1 VTDARG
7 RTATLPQSLRGLR
20 VKLTAWY
27 VGTFFAILALLGGGM
42 FAAITRQFDRELD
55 ASLRD
60 ASAEMISLAR
70 VRGPQAA
77 VHDLRI
83 PGRTLLLVD
92 TLGRSIDGAAL
103 DPWIER
109 AAKFA
114 FGRGTSSTSHEDD
127 ARILRAFAQRA
138 RLQDGTS
145 LVAVAISDEIEIED
159 RYPALIAEF
168 GGAAL
173 VALVLVAVGGWMLA
187 RKSIAPVERNVEHMR
202 RFMADAAHELRTPVT
217 AVRSRAEVT
226 LQRTRSPQEY
236 IASLRAIERETERL
250 GGIVE
255 DLLMLARADAGER
268 PIQRERVF
276 LDDLTLDA
284 AESARTIADRK
295 GVRLEV
301 DDFEEAPVNGDP
313 TLLRQLVLILLD
325 NAIKF
330 TEAGGIVRIGVRV
343 IGAIAALNVSDSG
356 AGIAGEHIPHV
367 FERFY
372 RGDPARQRASAND
385 IGSEGVGLGLSI
397 AQWIVDQHGGTIQI
411 DSTRGHGTTV
421 VVQFPAEPMG
431 QSAPVMAGLSS
442 S

>member
-77 VHDLRI
+77 AHDLRI

-92 TLGRSIDGAAL
+92 TLGRSIDGEAL
-103 DPWIER
+103 DPWIAR
-109 AAKFA
+109 AAQLA
-114 FGRGTSSTSHEDD
+114 LRRGTSNTSHEDD

-138 RLQDGTS
+138 RLQDGTP
-145 LVAVAISDEIEIED
+145 LVALAISDEIEIED

-168 GGAAL
+168 GGAAM

-330 TEAGGIVRIGVRV
+330 TEAGGVVRIGVRI
-343 IGAIAALNVSDSG
+343 IGAIATLNVSDSG

>member
-103 DPWIER
+103 DPWIAR
-109 AAKFA
+109 AGELA
-114 FGRGTSSTSHEDD
+114 FRRGTSSTSHEDD

-138 RLQDGTS
+138 RLQDGTQ

-217 AVRSRAEVT
+217 AARSRAEVT
-226 LQRTRSPQEY
+226 LQRMRSPQEY

>member
-1 VTDARG
+1 VTDGRG
-7 RTATLPQSLRGLR
+7 RAATLPQSLRGLR

-27 VGTFFAILALLGGGM
+27 VGTFFAILGLLGGGM

-60 ASAEMISLAR
+60 ASAEMIAVAR
-70 VRGPQAA
+70 ARGPEAA
-77 VHDLRI
+77 VRDLRI
-83 PGRTLLLVD
+83 PGRALLLVD

-103 DPWIER
+103 EPWLAR
-109 AAKFA
+109 TADAALR
-114 FGRGTSSTSHEDD
+114 RGTSSTSHEGDT
-127 ARILRAFAQRA
+127 RILRAFAQRT
-138 RLQDGTS
+138 RLQDGTPV
-145 LVAVAISDEIEIED
+145 VAVAISDEIEIED

-187 RKSIAPVERNVEHMR
+187 RKSIAPVERSVEHMR

-226 LQRTRSPQEY
+226 LQRMRLPQEY

-313 TLLRQLVLILLD
+313 TLLRQLVLILLE

-411 DSTRGHGTTV
+411 DSTRGLGTTV

>member
-1 VTDARG
+1 
-7 RTATLPQSLRGLR
+7 
-20 VKLTAWY
+20 
-27 VGTFFAILALLGGGM
+27 
-42 FAAITRQFDRELD
+42 
-55 ASLRD
+55 
-60 ASAEMISLAR
+60 
-70 VRGPQAA
+70 

-103 DPWIER
+103 DPWIAR
-109 AAKFA
+109 AGELA
-114 FGRGTSSTSHEDD
+114 FRRGTSSTSHEDD

-138 RLQDGTS
+138 RLQDGTQ

-187 RKSIAPVERNVEHMR
+187 RKSIAPVERSVEHMR

-217 AVRSRAEVT
+217 AARSRAEVT
-226 LQRTRSPQEY
+226 LQRMRSPQEY

-330 TEAGGIVRIGVRV
+330 TEAGGVVRIGVRIV
-343 IGAIAALNVSDSG
+343 GTIATLNVSDSG
-356 AGIAGEHIPHV
+356 AGIVVEDIPHV

-411 DSTRGHGTTV
+411 DSTPGHGTTV